1 MSQQDGPGEVN
12 HTHECSEC
20 GCPFACTCPAP
31 FGDPALHG
39 DQDAEVGDPWYVI
52 APEWRV

>member
-1 MSQQDGPGEVN
+1 MTQQDGPAEVD

-31 FGDPALHG
+31 FGDP
-39 DQDAEVGDPWYVI
+39 DEPNE
-52 APEWRV
+52 EWFCPDCESFREEGHRG